1 MNNKPYYIITNE
13 SMAICLRMLTQS
25 DPYIYNNKYKEGE
38 YVWSFVNDEAFQ
50 EALEIAHKLIDKN
63 SKKK

>member
-1 MNNKPYYIITNE
+1 MENKKYYIVKNE

-25 DPYIYNNKYKEGE
+25 DPYIYDNKFKKGE
-38 YVWSFVNDEAFQ
+38 YVYSFVNDEAFK
-50 EALEIAHKLIDKN
+50 EALEIAQKLIDKN